1 MTTPS
6 LLVTNFTT
14 DLKGMAIMGTGKQRH
29 HLSDH
34 VEDLVFTCAQRN
46 MYILVYMLNIDIR
59 VSDDFSLFVQVPV
72 MHKQKN
78 ETAAAYSPCKG
89 SRCVRKERG
98 S

>member
-1 MTTPS
+1 MTN
-6 LLVTNFTT
+6 LTT

-46 MYILVYMLNIDIR
+46 LDMYILVYMLNIDIR

-72 MHKQKN
+72 MLIFQSKN
-78 ETAAAYSPCKG
+78 
-89 SRCVRKERG
+89 RKMRLLRLTVHVKAVTV
-98 S
+98 